1 MRHRILK
8 AIVTIPVSR
17 RFHTTAFFNRTLLSK
32 FRGGSTTKI
41 SSSSLHSTSI
51 SFNMTASNATD
62 ASSMYTYEDKD
73 AFSSLDHPGYSM
85 ESHSENFSGGW
96 LAHRANI
103 EEQGSCWVKEVG
115 PKLTVSTVSLTYLH
129 AMHQH
134 NNPH

>member
-1 MRHRILK
+1 
-8 AIVTIPVSR
+8 
-17 RFHTTAFFNRTLLSK
+17 
-32 FRGGSTTKI
+32 
-41 SSSSLHSTSI
+41 
-51 SFNMTASNATD
+51 MTASNATD

-134 NNPH
+134 NNQH